1 MVKDFFIKYKRFE
14 KYIAVSIVTTVV
26 NVVSFMIFVK
36 IFKDMY
42 VLSNILSWIISI
54 LITFVLNKVIVFQKR
69 SDRKR
74 EVFKELV
81 LFYLVRLSS
90 LFIDTLV
97 LCLCKEVFGLSDIVS
112 KIISNVSTTFNNY
125 FISKYFVFK
134 EQKK

>member
-26 NVVSFMIFVK
+26 NVVSFMMFVK

-81 LFYLVRLSS
+81 LFYFVRLSS

-97 LCLCKEVFGLSDIVS
+97 LCLCKEVFGFSDIVS

>member
-81 LFYLVRLSS
+81 LFYFVRLSS